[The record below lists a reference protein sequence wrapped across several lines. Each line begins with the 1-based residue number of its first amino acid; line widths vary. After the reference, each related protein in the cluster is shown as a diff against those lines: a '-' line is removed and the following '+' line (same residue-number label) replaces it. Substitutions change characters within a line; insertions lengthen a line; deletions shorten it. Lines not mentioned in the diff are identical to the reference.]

1 MALYSNSVLNVFRN
15 DAEFFSRAVLC
26 FLMRALVLARGA
38 HAAMVIMAVMAAIR
52 ARGIAITCNCNG
64 KGQSN
69 CHCPCHLEGGWHW
82 EFAEWVKAARMELV
96 VVLYFYGFQ
105 CANIQHEI
113 IIILLVCL
121 KTMFE

>member
-1 MALYSNSVLNVFRN
+1 MYLGN

-26 FLMRALVLARGA
+26 FLMRALVLAREA
-38 HAAMVIMAVMAAIR
+38 HAAMVIMAVMAAMAAIR

-64 KGQSN
+64 NGQSN
-69 CHCPCHLEGGWHW
+69 CPCPCHLEGGWHW

-96 VVLYFYGFQ
+96 VVVLYFYGFQ

-121 KTMFE
+121 ESMFE